1 MEDELM
7 KQFKIREA
15 WRKRKRIVIASV
27 PAAFVILLI
36 ILIVILAQPAP
47 TCFDNKKNGG
57 EEGVDCGGPCVP
69 CGIKY
74 AAPLGIVSSE
84 VLGASPNINE
94 MVVKIRNSNA
104 DYGAKFSYQINFI
117 SRLGEKLGQING
129 QSFIL
134 PHSDKYL
141 IEPKIS
147 FAVSELS
154 RLEVAITKTDWYPI
168 TKSGTD
174 LFDIYDKSSR
184 LLPATESGYLE
195 VAGKIINKTSHDF
208 PSVEL
213 TFIVYSK
220 TGRLLYAAQ
229 SEISNLK
236 ANEIRNFLYNGFPY
250 FSGFQEL
257 DLNRIEFLAEAWPD

>member
-1 MEDELM
+1 MANLKENYLL
-7 KQFKIREA
+7 RERE
-15 WRKRKRIVIASV
+15 RKRKKIIIASV

-36 ILIVILAQPAP
+36 ILIVILSQPAP
-47 TCFDNKKNGG
+47 TCFDSKKNGG
-57 EEGVDCGGPCVP
+57 EEGVDCGGPCAS

-74 AAPLGIVSSE
+74 AAPLDVVLSE
-84 VLGASPNINE
+84 VLGASQNINE

-117 SRLGEKLGQING
+117 SRLGEKLGQISG

-147 FAVSELS
+147 FLASELS
-154 RLEVAITKTDWYPI
+154 RLEVVITKTDWYPV
-168 TKSGTD
+168 TKSGAD

-184 LLPATESGYLE
+184 LLPAIESGYLE
-195 VAGKIINKTSHDF
+195 VAGKITNKTSHDF
-208 PSVEL
+208 PLVEL
-213 TFIVYSK
+213 TFIAYSK